1 MPKKFGF
8 RKNRRGQGL
17 VEYIVI
23 VASVALIALV
33 SVSMFGHKLA
43 DQYAVG
49 AGMLP
54 GAHAEDNNSCN
65 ERHCDCQFKACA
77 LLPQTIPDCCGK
89 RGGIDADAR
98 VWCFVV
104 SRGCSHDRRCRL
116 PFPSPVC
123 DAHAHLAGAALNLDF
138 MYTFR

>member
-54 GAHAEDNNSCN
+54 GAMPKTTTRF
-65 ERHCDCQFKACA
+65 ERAT
-77 LLPQTIPDCCGK
+77 LL
-89 RGGIDADAR
+89 
-98 VWCFVV
+98 V
-104 SRGCSHDRRCRL
+104 
-116 PFPSPVC
+116 
-123 DAHAHLAGAALNLDF
+123 
-138 MYTFR
+138 